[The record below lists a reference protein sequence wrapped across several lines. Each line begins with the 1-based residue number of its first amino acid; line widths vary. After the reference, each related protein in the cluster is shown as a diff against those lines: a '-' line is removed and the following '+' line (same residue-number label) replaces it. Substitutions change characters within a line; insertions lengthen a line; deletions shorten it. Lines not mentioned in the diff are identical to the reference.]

1 MLQNSI
7 HVWITDIDRVDDPY
21 LKDVYRSILSADE
34 LERLERLKFEKDQN
48 SFLVSH
54 AMVRSVLSNYVEIA
68 PKDLQFKTSAN
79 GKPTV
84 FCEEGKSLPLEYN
97 MSHSGKYAV
106 MVATNEIVCGIDVE
120 KINAERNFLDIAAD
134 YFSSKEV
141 IDLKSVLESDQA
153 HRFYTYWT
161 LKEAYIKAKGET
173 IGSSINKVSFDVH
186 HPEQIRVQ
194 LNEAHGFGVGE
205 NCEGW
210 QFHSQLLD
218 SEYVM
223 SLALQHE
230 NPFDFKIEL
239 FETIP
244 MQVFG

>member
-7 HVWITDIDRVDDPY
+7 HIWITDIDKVDDPY

-34 LERLERLKFEKDQN
+34 LERLARFKFEKDQN

-68 PKDLQFKTSAN
+68 PKDLQFKTGDN

-120 KINAERNFLDIAAD
+120 RINAERSFLDIASN
-134 YFSSKEV
+134 YFSAKEML
-141 IDLKSVLESDQA
+141 DLKSMLDSDQA
-153 HRFYTYWT
+153 QRFYTYWT

-173 IGSSINKVSFDVH
+173 IGGSLNKVSFDLH
-186 HPEQIRVQ
+186 HPEQISVQ
-194 LNEAHGFGVGE
+194 LDGANGDS
-205 NCEGW
+205 NGW
-210 QFHSQLLD
+210 QFHSQRLD
-218 SEYVM
+218 DDYVM